1 MSIDLVTRHEAE
13 IAVLR
18 ERVDN
23 HDNVIEKL
31 ADSTDA
37 AVQEVRALKDTIASS
52 SISIVKAV
60 AGTGLGAV
68 LLLVLERLV
77 G

>member
-23 HDNVIEKL
+23 HDNVMEKL
-31 ADSTDA
+31 ADSTAA
-37 AVQEVRALKDTIASS
+37 AVSEVRALKEQIATSA
-52 SISIVKAV
+52 ITIVKAV
-60 AGTGLGAV
+60 IGTSIGAV
-68 LLLVLERLV
+68 FLLVLERLV